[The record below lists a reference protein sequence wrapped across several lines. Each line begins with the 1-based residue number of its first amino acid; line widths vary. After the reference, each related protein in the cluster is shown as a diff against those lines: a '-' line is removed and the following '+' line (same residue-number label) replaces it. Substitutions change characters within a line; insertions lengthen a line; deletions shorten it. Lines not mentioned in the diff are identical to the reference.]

1 MRQECLNYKYS
12 YDTVYPATRLIAN
25 VGNKMQMCTQR
36 YDRRPNGVG
45 LLVAAYDDQGPHIFQ
60 ICPSA
65 NYFNCKA
72 MSIGSRSQS
81 AKTYLDK
88 YLKEFLSCELPQLIE
103 HGLLALRGT
112 LPNEVNLTE
121 KNVSIAIVG
130 KDTAFKVL
138 TEEENKPYLAGITTT
153 ATAGQSGDAPPP
165 PPPGG
170 ATTTAAGADADAEA
184 TPADPLVAVAMVE

>member
-36 YDRRPNGVG
+36 YDRRPYGVG

-130 KDTAFKVL
+130 KDTVFKIL

-170 ATTTAAGADADAEA
+170 STTTAAGAGADAEGTA
-184 TPADPLVAVAMVE
+184 ADPLVAVAMME